1 MNYSVHGT
9 LSGSV
14 QAPVSK
20 SDLHRLIIAA
30 ALCPGDTTVI
40 APYTLNDDIRAT
52 ASIMEM
58 AGASI
63 VFEKTHITVRGILQ
77 PKQDFCADCR
87 ESGSTLR
94 FLVPVLAALNAR
106 CRFVGEGRLPQRPIT
121 PLREQLEKHDVS
133 FSAENLPFA
142 ISGQLR
148 SGVYTFPGNV
158 SSQYITG
165 LLLALP
171 LLPGDS
177 RIVLTSPLESQGYVD
192 MTLSVLQRF
201 GIGID
206 CPSPLEFS
214 IRGGQSYRSPGRV
227 TAEGDWSNGA
237 FWLAA
242 GALSGPVT
250 VNGLQLSSLQGD
262 KAVCSILEKMGANVR
277 YQGDSITVETGK
289 LQAVTIDGSQ
299 IPDIVPILAV
309 VTAFAEGSSHI
320 VNAGRLRIKESDR
333 LTAVAQCLSA
343 IGAQIQEGSD
353 SLTITGKAVLQGGSV
368 DSFGDHRIAMSMA
381 IASLGC
387 ENPVRIADPL
397 CVKKS
402 YPGFYEEFSRL
413 GGAVDVI

>member
-1 MNYSVHGT
+1 
-9 LSGSV
+9 
-14 QAPVSK
+14 
-20 SDLHRLIIAA
+20 
-30 ALCPGDTTVI
+30 
-40 APYTLNDDIRAT
+40 
-52 ASIMEM
+52 
-58 AGASI
+58 
-63 VFEKTHITVRGILQ
+63 
-77 PKQDFCADCR
+77 
-87 ESGSTLR
+87 
-94 FLVPVLAALNAR
+94 
-106 CRFVGEGRLPQRPIT
+106 
-121 PLREQLEKHDVS
+121 
-133 FSAENLPFA
+133 
-142 ISGQLR
+142 
-148 SGVYTFPGNV
+148 
-158 SSQYITG
+158 
-165 LLLALP
+165 
-171 LLPGDS
+171 
-177 RIVLTSPLESQGYVD
+177 

-250 VNGLQLSSLQGD
+250 VSGLQLSSLQGD
-262 KAVCSILEKMGANVR
+262 KAVCTILEKMGANVR
-277 YQGDSITVETGK
+277 YQGDSITVEPGK

-309 VTAFAEGSSHI
+309 VAAFAEGSSHI

-343 IGAQIQEGSD
+343 IGTQIQEGSD
-353 SLTITGKAVLQGGSV
+353 SLIITGKAVLQGGSV